1 MRHISIFE
9 IRMWFF
15 TVKNMLIG
23 QSGGP
28 TAAINASLAGAIQ
41 EAMASAGIG
50 EIYGTCNG
58 LEGVLKRH
66 ILNLRIRL
74 KTEDDFQLLK
84 STPGMA
90 LGSCRFKL
98 PGYPD
103 DTYGKIADIFRR
115 YDIGYFFYIG
125 GNDSMDTVDKLSA
138 YFASRNMDIRA
149 VGIPKTIDND
159 LPGTD
164 HTPGFASAA
173 KFVATSMAEIACDS
187 RVYDMPSFT
196 VVEIMG
202 RNAGWLTAA
211 SVLAREGGHTA
222 PHLILLPE
230 VVFDPDAFLARIRDL
245 QTAEKNI
252 VVAVSEGIRLA
263 NGKYVAENGKGGPV
277 DAFGHAHL
285 SGSGAYLGYLLRSN
299 FPCKVRT
306 IELSV
311 LQRSAAHL
319 CSDVDIL
326 EAEAI
331 GKSAV
336 RLALEGRSGVMAIIR
351 RMSNDPYHVEYGSV
365 PVCQVANQERK
376 VPLEWIDP
384 AGFDVTE
391 AMMGY
396 LRPLVL
402 GENSC
407 CFRNG
412 IPRHFSFDKKY
423 VRL

>member
-1 MRHISIFE
+1 
-9 IRMWFF
+9 
-15 TVKNMLIG
+15 MLIG

-28 TAAINASLAGAIQ
+28 TAAINASLAGAVR
-41 EAMASAGIG
+41 EAMATAGIG

-58 LEGVLKRH
+58 LEGVFKRH
-66 ILNLRIRL
+66 ILNLRTRL
-74 KTEDDFQLLK
+74 KTEDDFELLK

-98 PGYPD
+98 PEYPD

-125 GNDSMDTVDKLSA
+125 GNDSMDTVAKLSA
-138 YFASRNMDIRA
+138 YFISRNMDIRA

-164 HTPGFASAA
+164 HTPGFPSAA
-173 KFVATSMAEIACDS
+173 KFVATSVAEIACDS
-187 RVYDMPSFT
+187 RVYDIPSFT

-211 SVLAREGGHTA
+211 SVLAREGGYTA

-230 VVFDPDAFLARIRDL
+230 VAFDPEAFLARVREL
-245 QTAEKNI
+245 QTVEENI
-252 VVAVSEGIRLA
+252 VIAVSEGIRLP
-263 NGKYVAENGKGGPV
+263 NGKYVTQNGKGGPA
-277 DAFGHAHL
+277 DAFGHTQL
-285 SGSGAYLGYLLRSN
+285 SGSGAYLKHLLRAN
-299 FPCKVRT
+299 FPCKVRSV
-306 IELSV
+306 ELSV

-326 EAEAI
+326 EAENI
-331 GKSAV
+331 GRSAV
-336 RLALEGRSGVMAIIR
+336 RLALDGQSGVMATILR
-351 RMSNDPYHVEYGSV
+351 VSSDPYRVEYGSV
-365 PVCQVANQERK
+365 PVRQVANRERK
-376 VPLEWIDP
+376 VPCEWIDP
-384 AGFDVTE
+384 TGFDVTE
-391 AMMGY
+391 TMAEY

-407 CFRNG
+407 RFCNG

-423 VRL
+423 IRL